1 MNSLRAKFC
10 FSENMKRAINKI
22 WAINKRRSA
31 AEMKISRFYSIGFCS
46 SSAVGLPN
54 CIFCSAQQN
63 RCIPVQQK
71 AGCAPW
77 ARSRN
82 HDAWPSAASQ
92 SRPPPG
98 ARPAAPRIEL
108 KRFLSVDNLN
118 WQIPTRR
125 PASARP
131 FEWKFPEKRAKNFFL
146 VLILSFEAF
155 QKDFHVKPPSP
166 SC

>member
-1 MNSLRAKFC
+1 MGSGMNSLRAKFC

-98 ARPAAPRIEL
+98 ARPAAPRIVWTFSFGRQSEL
-108 KRFLSVDNLN
+108 TNSNTKTSFS
-118 WQIPTRR
+118 
-125 PASARP
+125 SP
-131 FEWKFPEKRAKNFFL
+131 FWMKISWKKGEKFFFS
-146 VLILSFEAF
+146 IDS
-155 QKDFHVKPPSP
+155 
-166 SC
+166 